1 MMDDIDEALRELG
14 MSRGDSELDAL
25 SQLEQSLAD
34 GTFTT
39 DTFLSGQFQTLLEQ
53 GKILLLENP
62 HGEDQRWHYIF
73 LREGVEETSYSSPPL
88 ALMAAIAA
96 HRENAAR
103 VRELREMIDRDQKET
118 EKYFL
123 EGVQPALSLSQ
134 PWSLTVQE
142 ELKELEEA
150 VIHWGT
156 DREFVK
162 LHQEEQTST
171 YTRFAAQV
179 PKDDHLLGTI
189 HMRAISET
197 VTEVIYIPGAY
208 HIFSAITT
216 ASLYGLLQM
225 ISLPDSAFSDDNE
238 LQESNLDFVFDAWY
252 AEKRKGKRISLKQWA
267 AQSNISY
274 YYLSRH
280 HKAYKERQL
289 YARVERNESQ

>member
-1 MMDDIDEALRELG
+1 MDDIDEALRELG
-14 MSRGDSELDAL
+14 MSLGDSELDAL
-25 SQLEQSLAD
+25 FQLEQSLAD

-73 LREGVEETSYSSPPL
+73 LREGV
-88 ALMAAIAA
+88 
-96 HRENAAR
+96 
-103 VRELREMIDRDQKET
+103 
-118 EKYFL
+118 
-123 EGVQPALSLSQ
+123 
-134 PWSLTVQE
+134 
-142 ELKELEEA
+142 

-189 HMRAISET
+189 HIRAISET

-238 LQESNLDFVFDAWY
+238 LQESNLDFVFDASY